1 MAGATVNL
9 NDEPTNIDTS
19 NDSIVIVD
27 VLMAKRGGTTLDV
40 TGFSPDIL
48 KSGLLIIK
56 ETATKIYK
64 PMPLNGGATAYAA
77 LPADHTYAGILIATI
92 KKAQPFAAVLEAGK
106 VNEAAAPFAYP
117 AGAKTALNLILFT
130 QD

>member
-19 NDSIVIVD
+19 NDNIVIVD

-40 TGFSPDIL
+40 TGFTPEIL

-64 PMPLNGGATAYAA
+64 PMPLDVGGAIYAA
-77 LPADHTYAGILIATI
+77 LPAGHAYAGILIATI

-106 VNEAAAPFAYP
+106 VNEAAAPYPYP
-117 AGAKTALNLILFT
+117 AAAKTALNLILFT